1 VRGRA
6 WTLAVLAFT
15 AWTVLEVVGL
25 VFLVR
30 TWSLDVGKTGN
41 TPAESL
47 RDAVVASVFAGVGA
61 LLVSRRPRNAIGWL
75 FLATATGLALQ
86 LALER
91 YAVDAVIAHPGTFA
105 GGLVAASLV
114 QTIWLAKVLSVA
126 LVVVL
131 FPEGRLPSAHWRWL
145 LAVLGVA
152 ATAMFVGGTTAPGRL
167 AAPYAAFDNPLG
179 ATALAR
185 FEGPLLAAGWLLVLV
200 FAAAGISLVR
210 RFRSARGLERAQ
222 YKWFCLAAAAF
233 PVLLL
238 VQQLLSPR
246 QEFLATSLPSV
257 AAMLLPIATAIAILR
272 YRLYDIDRLV
282 GRTLVY
288 GTVTAVLGA
297 SYAVL
302 VLGGQALFSSFAGGS
317 NLAIAV
323 STLVVAALF
332 QPVRSRVQRFVDRRF
347 YRRRYDAERTLESF
361 GGRLREQV
369 ELDDLASGLRTVVT
383 ETMQPAY
390 VALWLRSR
398 GAGL

>member
-1 VRGRA
+1 VKGHA
-6 WTLAVLAFT
+6 GTLAVLAFT
-15 AWTVLEVVGL
+15 AWAALEVVGL

-30 TWSLDVGKTGN
+30 TWSQDVGITGN

-75 FLATATGLALQ
+75 LLATATGLALQ
-86 LALER
+86 VALER
-91 YAVDAVIAHPGTFA
+91 YAADAVIAHSGTLR

-114 QTIWLAKVLSVA
+114 QTVWLAKSVSVG

-131 FPEGRLPSAHWRWL
+131 FPEGRLPSAYWRWL
-145 LAVLGVA
+145 LALLGVA
-152 ATAMFVGGTTAPGRL
+152 AAAMFVGGTMAPGRL
-167 AAPYAAFDNPLG
+167 AAPYATYDNPLG
-179 ATALAR
+179 VAALAR
-185 FEGPLLAAGWLLVLV
+185 FDGPLLAAGSLVLLVFV
-200 FAAAGISLVR
+200 AAGISLVR

-222 YKWFCLAAAAF
+222 YKWFCFAAAAF
-233 PVLLL
+233 PVLVL
-238 VQQLLSPR
+238 VQQFLSST
-246 QEFLATSLPSV
+246 QEFLATSLPSI
-257 AAMLLPIATAIAILR
+257 AAALLPVATAIAILR

-347 YRRRYDAERTLESF
+347 YRRRYDAQRTLEGF
-361 GGRLREQV
+361 GARLREQI
-369 ELDDLASGLRTVVT
+369 ELDDLAGGLRTVVT
-383 ETMQPAY
+383 ETMQPAH
-390 VALWLRSR
+390 VSLWLRSR
-398 GAGL
+398 GADL